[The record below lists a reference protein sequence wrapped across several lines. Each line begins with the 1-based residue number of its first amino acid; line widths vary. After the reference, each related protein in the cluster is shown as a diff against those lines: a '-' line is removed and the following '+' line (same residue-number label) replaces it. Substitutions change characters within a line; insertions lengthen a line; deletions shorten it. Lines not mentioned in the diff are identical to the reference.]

1 MMYTSILKLDLS
13 CSEAL
18 NVYIRE
24 LNRSELYWDDLQI
37 IVG

>member
-1 MMYTSILKLDLS
+1 MMNPSILKFDLS
-13 CSEAL
+13 FSEVL
-18 NVYIRE
+18 NAYIRE